1 MLGRGTLQGGELD
14 VPKMDLPK
22 PGESLFGKPSKNKSL
37 GISRLVDDDDGV
49 YTAASPGN

>member
-1 MLGRGTLQGGELD
+1 MVYHAFEGGELD

-37 GISRLVDDDDGV
+37 GISRLG
-49 YTAASPGN
+49 G